1 MKIRRMILLG
11 ILSLCV
17 AAGSVVSDKPAEKN
31 IPAEE
36 NKTVSTIQKPEAE
49 PIEDQSVDEPTGEK
63 EVVKTEKQ
71 SAEKPSFEK
80 NTFSSQRVTPKKTDT
95 PKKKKAAAT
104 TSEPQQEKKSAHVHN
119 WQPVYEDKVY
129 EDIES
134 YVREICHGCGADIT
148 DWSRE
153 KWHKHQEEHMDRG
166 EPSGFA
172 EREFKKTYIQR
183 LKPKSGI
190 NAAAEQRKINSDLKK
205 SRLPVRN
212 RLGRRF
218 LD

>member
-17 AAGSVVSDKPAEKN
+17 AAGSVVSDKPAEKE

-36 NKTVSTIQKPEAE
+36 NKTVSTIQKPEAG
-49 PIEDQSVDEPTGEK
+49 PIEDQSVIEPTEK
-63 EVVKTEKQ
+63 KEAVKAEKR

-80 NTFSSQRVTPKKTDT
+80 NTSSSRLVAPKKTDT
-95 PKKKKAAAT
+95 PKKKKAAVRTA
-104 TSEPQQEKKSAHVHN
+104 EQQQEKKSEHVHN

-148 DWSRE
+148 DWSSD

-172 EREFKKTYIQR
+172 EQEFKKTVYTTI
-183 LKPKSGI
+183 KTKVGYKCSCG
-190 NAAAEQRKINSDLKK
+190 ATK
-205 SRLPVRN
+205 
-212 RLGRRF
+212 
-218 LD
+218 

>member
-17 AAGSVVSDKPAEKN
+17 AAGSISLDKPAKKE

-49 PIEDQSVDEPTGEK
+49 PTNS
-63 EVVKTEKQ
+63 
-71 SAEKPSFEK
+71 
-80 NTFSSQRVTPKKTDT
+80 SSQRVTPKRTDT

-104 TSEPQQEKKSAHVHN
+104 TSEPQQEKKSEHVHN

-148 DWSRE
+148 DWSSD

-172 EREFKKTYIQR
+172 EREFKKTVYTTI
-183 LKPKSGI
+183 KTKVGYKCSCG
-190 NAAAEQRKINSDLKK
+190 ATK
-205 SRLPVRN
+205 
-212 RLGRRF
+212 
-218 LD
+218 

>member
-1 MKIRRMILLG
+1 MKIRRMVLLG

-17 AAGSVVSDKPAEKN
+17 AAGSISLDKPAKKE

-36 NKTVSTIQKPEAE
+36 NRTVSTIQKPEAE

-71 SAEKPSFEK
+71 SAEKPILEK
-80 NTFSSQRVTPKKTDT
+80 NTSSSQLVTPKKQSEGSE
-95 PKKKKAAAT
+95 KKKAATT
-104 TSEPQQEKKSAHVHN
+104 TSEPQQEKKSVHVHD

-134 YVREICHGCGADIT
+134 YVREICYGCGADIT

-153 KWHKHQEEHMDRG
+153 KWIAHSNEHLVNG

-172 EREFKKTYIQR
+172 EREFKKTVYTTI
-183 LKPKSGI
+183 
-190 NAAAEQRKINSDLKK
+190 KK
-205 SRLPVRN
+205 KAGYKCSSCGATKN
-212 RLGRRF
+212 K
-218 LD
+218 